1 MYHLLCKLGIEY
13 DDIGCNYKIIF
24 VGCIEKSQFLF
35 HLTFNFKV
43 GAYSLLFS
51 QIELSIEQFDILGL
65 RGILNE
71 VIVQEKKKRC
81 NLTKKNEI
89 IQ

>member
-35 HLTFNFKV
+35 HLTFYFKV
-43 GAYSLLFS
+43 GMS
-51 QIELSIEQFDILGL
+51 
-65 RGILNE
+65 
-71 VIVQEKKKRC
+71 V
-81 NLTKKNEI
+81 
-89 IQ
+89 